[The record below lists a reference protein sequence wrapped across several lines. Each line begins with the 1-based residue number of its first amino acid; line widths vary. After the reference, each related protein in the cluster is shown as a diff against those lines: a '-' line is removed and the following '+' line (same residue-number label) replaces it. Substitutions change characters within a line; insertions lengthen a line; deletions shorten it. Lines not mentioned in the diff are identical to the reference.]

1 LIKKPDFSDAEL
13 LSFALKDVKP
23 LPGHAIKSEIKQN
36 ANAIKPTPEKVANR
50 DLSNKKIIK
59 KAIHH
64 ARLHGATAGLDKNS
78 ARRMK
83 RGKMQID
90 ARLDLHGYRQDEA
103 FCILSDFIINSVRSK
118 KRCVLVITGKGLH
131 YEKLGD
137 RGAGVLRRNVPIWLN
152 EEPNRSQILS
162 FSHAAPSDGG
172 VGALYVLLKKQRGGQ
187 GT

>member
-1 LIKKPDFSDAEL
+1 LIKKLDFSDAEL

-36 ANAIKPTPEKVANR
+36 ANAIKPTLEKVADR
-50 DLSNKKIIK
+50 DLSNEKTIK
-59 KAIHH
+59 KAYHH
-64 ARLHGATAGLDKNS
+64 ALLHGDTAGLDKNS

-131 YEKLGD
+131 YEKSGD
-137 RGAGVLRRNVPIWLN
+137 RETGVLRKKVPVWLN

-162 FSHAAPSDGG
+162 FSHAIPSDGG
-172 VGALYVLLKKQRGGQ
+172 FGALYVLLKKQRESP